1 VIDVRPMF
9 LAVGFEHVR
18 DGGRRAI
25 VRKAL

>member
-18 DGGRRAI
+18 GGGRRAI
-25 VRKAL
+25 VRNSL